1 MIGEGHCVLP
11 AVTRQPQ
18 FENQVEI
25 ILLFHYFIVL
35 HRLLTFIYMNL
46 HEYICI

>member
-25 ILLFHYFIVL
+25 ILLFHCITSAL
-35 HRLLTFIYMNL
+35 DIYL
-46 HEYICI
+46 HEFT